1 MSKQILPVDIW
12 IDGEVK
18 TAGYLQAIGT
28 YDNYESMAKSSWSLF
43 TSVDGIQG
51 EQISDGTLIIS
62 GQDYINW
69 GEQPAMSINDWIYQ
83 WVAEQ
88 LNLTII

>member
-1 MSKQILPVDIW
+1 MAKQIEPFQIW
-12 IDGEVK
+12 TNGELK
-18 TAGYLQAIGT
+18 TAEYLQTIGT
-28 YDNYESMAKSSWSLF
+28 LDNYESTATNSWSLF
-43 TSVDGIQG
+43 TSVEGVQG

-69 GEQPAMSINDWIYQ
+69 GNQPAMAINDWIYQ
-83 WVAEQ
+83 WVADQ